1 MSVDRSSLEAV
12 VRAAVEAAVAEAGRL
27 AARKGDVCDG
37 QCAGCTKTPG
47 GPGCGGACSASK
59 DGAQGCSACG
69 GACKADKVAAPKV
82 QADGAG
88 AACDD
93 GCKPRNAPPP
103 PVRDPLALKRLVEET
118 PSRIAQGRV
127 GTRYPTRVY
136 LGIRAEHAVAL
147 DAVAAEVPDD
157 VAAKLGCLPLKT
169 KAVSKQDYLLF
180 PDLGRRLDDESRAK
194 VEQQATRGVD
204 IQVIAADGLSAWA
217 LMRQGEVLLPALLE
231 ALKGRGFTVGRPLFV
246 RHARIG
252 VQDEIGVL
260 TGARATIILVGERP
274 GLGTGDSLSLY
285 SAYKPRLGQDNAEK
299 NCISNVRPL
308 GVPPAQ
314 AAALC
319 ADLMRRTFDA
329 GGGGVH
335 LVRPVRDIPK
345 RQSVGG

>member
-1 MSVDRSSLEAV
+1 MSVDRASLEAM
-12 VRAAVEAAVAEAGRL
+12 VRAAVEAAVKEAGQP
-27 AARKGDVCDG
+27 APKKGEVCDG
-37 QCAGCTKTPG
+37 QCPGCTKTPG
-47 GPGCGGACSASK
+47 GPGCGGTCSA
-59 DGAQGCSACG
+59 AQGCAACG
-69 GACKADKVAAPKV
+69 GSCKGERTAQKVEAAV
-82 QADGAG
+82 TATD
-88 AACDD
+88 ACDD

-147 DAVAAEVPDD
+147 DAVAAEVPDEL
-157 VAAKLGCLPLKT
+157 VAKLGCLPLKT

-217 LMRQGEVLLPALLE
+217 LMRQGEVLLPALVS
-231 ALKGRGFTVGRPLFV
+231 ALQGRGFTVGRPLFV

-285 SAYKPRLGQDNAEK
+285 TAYKPRLGQDNAEK

-314 AAALC
+314 AAGMC

-329 GGGGVH
+329 GGGGIN